1 MNNIINETFSKHLTL
16 LQNKLMNED
25 VGENPNT
32 FDVLLNSQPAGT
44 VVETITVNSIDDLR
58 RLSKKYDNSDLLISF
73 DQQHIR
79 VGDTPYW
86 D

>member
-16 LQNKLMNED
+16 LQNKSMNED
-25 VGENPNT
+25 IGENSNT